1 MGICG
6 TTFTV
11 ILIVVSVVAENP
23 LSALHADEL
32 GSSYD
37 RTRRHNDKDWWS
49 SSEQNGVDI
58 RTFDEGGASAWG
70 PGGAPNGSR
79 PVLWQSP
86 RGGVGEPAS
95 GRRGRDLTSLEG
107 EPGQRCAAAY
117 AGDGCRQLRVL
128 PCFGTA
134 FEDVNSLTLN
144 QFSAQRRGSA
154 AGPVRHPPV
163 SQGLLSKLPPLPF
176 RGNSSQAFRS
186 CAVVGN
192 SPGILRNKWQDEID
206 KHDLV
211 ARCNNAPTKNH
222 RPHVGSWTSFRYQN
236 ERYSGFREF
245 GEPTIGRYC
254 STVNVKGMV
263 PCGKNK
269 LSSSLKSKEL
279 QYMLKKKMHPLN
291 PLFDAWIERPFRE
304 KKTMPSTG
312 MRALGVL
319 LHICEKIDVYG
330 FGGASGSFREWYWN
344 KYKGFKGKPPVS
356 TLKRKFPK
364 MIQKTWSFPEWR
376 YASLHRYP
384 ANQGSQTFF
393 NGRRKLLGKKSSKK
407 KSKVLPSEHKRGIE
421 DKCLGKLQSFG
432 VINLRR

>member
-1 MGICG
+1 MTAPGDITTRIGGHQANKMAWIFEPLTKGALLRGGLAARRTDRGRCCGRAPEVGWASRLLGAVGGI
-6 TTFTV
+6 
-11 ILIVVSVVAENP
+11 
-23 LSALHADEL
+23 
-32 GSSYD
+32 
-37 RTRRHNDKDWWS
+37 
-49 SSEQNGVDI
+49 
-58 RTFDEGGASAWG
+58 
-70 PGGAPNGSR
+70 SR
-79 PVLWQSP
+79 PSRES
-86 RGGVGEPAS
+86 RGS
-95 GRRGRDLTSLEG
+95 GARLPTRGN
-107 EPGQRCAAAY
+107 
-117 AGDGCRQLRVL
+117 RQLRVL

-245 GEPTIGRYC
+245 GYHRLHVGSWTSFRYQNERYSGFREFGEPTIGRYC

-312 MRALGVL
+312 MRGVL